1 MPRTLLAGAF
11 ALLASLLAACQ
22 GYSTKPLT
30 AIGGARTIGVLPIV
44 NAGYRR
50 DLEMRLT
57 HAVLDELRARGTMGI
72 AEPTRADV
80 VLSGEMSASEDV
92 IGQDDERR
100 PLEKRLRGT
109 LKIVLRERA
118 TGRILR
124 EATLQE
130 IEEYRPDAD
139 GRALE
144 GPATDAWTRRM
155 ARRAVDALEAPL

>member
-1 MPRTLLAGAF
+1 MRFGLLPLLLGMLAGV
-11 ALLASLLAACQ
+11 AAGCQ
-22 GYSTKPLT
+22 GYSTQPLT
-30 AIGGARTIGVLPIV
+30 TLTGARTIGVLPIV
-44 NAGYRR
+44 NKGYRR

-57 HAVLDELRARGTMGI
+57 HALLAELRARGTMGI
-72 AEPTRADV
+72 VEPTRADV
-80 VLSGEMSASEDV
+80 VLSGEMSAAEDV

-109 LKIVLRERA
+109 LDIVLRERA
-118 TGRILR
+118 TGRVLR
-124 EATLQE
+124 RATVDE

>member
-1 MPRTLLAGAF
+1 MPEHLEALAQHGVFLALVLPF
-11 ALLASLLAACQ
+11 GTAAHGKIIDALL
-22 GYSTKPLT
+22 
-30 AIGGARTIGVLPIV
+30 TI
-44 NAGYRR
+44 
-50 DLEMRLT
+50 
-57 HAVLDELRARGTMGI
+57 DELRARGTMGI

>member
-1 MPRTLLAGAF
+1 MPRTLPTA
-11 ALLASLLAACQ
+11 ALVLFASLLAACQ
-22 GYSTKPLT
+22 GYSTKPLAT
-30 AIGGARTIGVLPIV
+30 IGGARTIGVLPLV
-44 NAGYRR
+44 NTGYRR

-57 HAVLDELRARGTMGI
+57 HALLDELRARGTMGI
-72 AEPTRADV
+72 VEPTRADV
-80 VLSGEMSASEDV
+80 VLSGEMSATEDV

-118 TGRILR
+118 TGRVLR
-124 EATLQE
+124 EATIQE
-130 IEEYRPDAD
+130 LEEYRPDAE

-155 ARRAVDALEAPL
+155 ARRAVDALEAPI